1 MNLVIET
8 SFGDEDYALGMAGC
22 LTAGRKQMTRL
33 AGIDLLLYWLLRLPL
48 TAGQVG
54 LMTCRR
60 PAALACRQ
68 HCDQGAAVGV
78 RRQAAH
84 SAAAQDQVAGATD
97 ARPGC
102 GSLSG

>member
-1 MNLVIET
+1 
-8 SFGDEDYALGMAGC
+8 
-22 LTAGRKQMTRL
+22 MTRL
-33 AGIDLLLYWLLRLPL
+33 AGIDLLLYWLPRLPL
-48 TAGQVG
+48 TAGQVGLIQVG

-102 GSLSG
+102 GMLSG